1 MSMSE
6 HMSTPESV
14 SSENDSTAVD
24 NDEEIDIQ
32 RLLQLAKVKIAKIE
46 GSLSLTN
53 ISKLDLSNCNLSAL
67 PAGLP
72 EAVPN
77 LSILFLSKNCFREMP
92 AVIGQCS
99 KLQMIAFKD
108 NGMESI
114 HPDALQ
120 SQLRWLI
127 LTDNKLR
134 TLPEEI
140 GRCCLLQKLM
150 LSGNELEQLPESIVK
165 CTKLE
170 LVRLASNQLRE
181 PPTSLLQL
189 PSLAWVALSDN
200 PFLAHLN
207 LQAESTSSPLTLL
220 DGIDELDGNEL
231 GRGAGG
237 VTRRVD
243 WNGQAVAVKTYNGAI
258 TSDGLP
264 EQERLISCAASALMC
279 DCLITVLG
287 ESASGSLVMEYL
299 HQFVPLADP
308 PSFDTCSRD
317 VYPDDSSSQL
327 IWDQAEVL
335 VSGLLD
341 ALTKLHAVGICH
353 GDFYGHNILCNQDDA
368 TKVKL
373 SDFGAAFFY
382 DRQSNYGSM
391 LETVELRAFAIL
403 VEELHALL
411 IDEGNV
417 LKELALTCRAEAS
430 TFDKVHIWWKQRQL
444 ARLAKAFGADA
455 F

>member
-1 MSMSE
+1 
-6 HMSTPESV
+6 
-14 SSENDSTAVD
+14 
-24 NDEEIDIQ
+24 
-32 RLLQLAKVKIAKIE
+32 
-46 GSLSLTN
+46 
-53 ISKLDLSNCNLSAL
+53 
-67 PAGLP
+67 
-72 EAVPN
+72 
-77 LSILFLSKNCFREMP
+77 
-92 AVIGQCS
+92 
-99 KLQMIAFKD
+99 
-108 NGMESI
+108 
-114 HPDALQ
+114 
-120 SQLRWLI
+120 
-127 LTDNKLR
+127 
-134 TLPEEI
+134 
-140 GRCCLLQKLM
+140 
-150 LSGNELEQLPESIVK
+150 
-165 CTKLE
+165 
-170 LVRLASNQLRE
+170 
-181 PPTSLLQL
+181 
-189 PSLAWVALSDN
+189 
-200 PFLAHLN
+200 
-207 LQAESTSSPLTLL
+207 
-220 DGIDELDGNEL
+220 
-231 GRGAGG
+231 
-237 VTRRVD
+237 
-243 WNGQAVAVKTYNGAI
+243 
-258 TSDGLP
+258 
-264 EQERLISCAASALMC
+264 MC
-279 DCLITVLG
+279 DCLITVFG

-403 VEELHALL
+403 VEELLALL

>member
-1 MSMSE
+1 MNMSE
-6 HMSTPESV
+6 HMNPSESV
-14 SSENDSTAVD
+14 SNGNDSTV
-24 NDEEIDIQ
+24 NGDEEIDVR
-32 RLLQLAKVKIAKIE
+32 RLLQLVKVKIVEIE

-53 ISKLDLSNCNLSAL
+53 ISKLDLSNCNLSTL
-67 PAGLP
+67 PTRLP

-77 LSILFLSKNCFREMP
+77 LSILFLSKNRFREMP

-108 NGMESI
+108 NGMKSI

-120 SQLRWLI
+120 SQLRWVI
-127 LTDNKLR
+127 LTDNMLT

-150 LSGNELEQLPESIVK
+150 LSGNRLEQLPESIAK

-170 LVRLASNQLRE
+170 LIRLASNKLRK

-189 PSLAWVALSDN
+189 PNLAWVALSDN

-207 LQAESTSSPLTLL
+207 LQSESASAPLTLL
-220 DGIDELDGNEL
+220 DGIDELEGDEL

-243 WNGQAVAVKTYNGAI
+243 WNGQTVAVKTYNGVI

-287 ESASGSLVMEYL
+287 ETGSGSLVMEYL
-299 HQFVPLADP
+299 HQFLPLAGP

-327 IWDQAEVL
+327 IWEQAETL
-335 VSGLLD
+335 VSGLLN

-353 GDFYGHNILCNQDDA
+353 GDFYGHNILCHQDDVA
-368 TKVKL
+368 KVKL

-382 DRQSNYGSM
+382 DRQSAYGSM

-403 VEELHALL
+403 VEEMHALL

-417 LKELALTCRAEAS
+417 LKELAVTCRAEAS
-430 TFDKVHIWWKQRQL
+430 TFDKVHIWWKQKQL
-444 ARLAKAFGADA
+444 AGLAKAFGADA
-455 F
+455 L

>member
-1 MSMSE
+1 MTEMSMNTSE
-6 HMSTPESV
+6 SASNESV
-14 SSENDSTAVD
+14 EDG
-24 NDEEIDIQ
+24 DEEIR
-32 RLLQLAKVKIAKIE
+32 RLLQQGKVKITIE
-46 GSLSLTN
+46 GSVSLPLMN
-53 ISKLDLSNCNLSAL
+53 ISKLDLSNCDLSTL

-77 LSILFLSKNCFREMP
+77 LSILFLSKNRFREMP

-150 LSGNELEQLPESIVK
+150 LSGNQLEQLPESIAK

-170 LVRLASNQLRE
+170 LIRLASNQLRE

-200 PFLAHLN
+200 PFLANRN
-207 LQAESTSSPLTLL
+207 LQVASASLPHELEPLALL
-220 DGIDELDGNEL
+220 DGIDELEGDEL

-243 WNGQAVAVKTYNGAI
+243 WNGQTVAVKTYNGAI

-279 DCLITVLG
+279 DCLITVIG
-287 ESASGSLVMEYL
+287 ETGLGSLVMEYL
-299 HQFVPLADP
+299 HQFLPLAGP

-327 IWDQAEVL
+327 IWDHAEPL
-335 VSGLLD
+335 VSGLLG
-341 ALTKLHAVGICH
+341 ALTKLHANGICH
-353 GDFYGHNILCNQDDA
+353 GDFYGHNILVGQDDK

-382 DRQSNYGSM
+382 DRQSDYGSM
-391 LETVELRAFAIL
+391 LEAVELRAFAIL
-403 VEELHALL
+403 VEELHVLL
-411 IDEGNV
+411 IDEGDV
-417 LKELALTCRAEAS
+417 LKELALLCRAETS

-444 ARLAKAFGADA
+444 ARLAKAFGADS